1 MTFLDAARQVASEA
15 VDRAMDLT
23 VVPGFSSIGYE
34 VRGRLD
40 PWAPPDLDGRSVMV
54 TGASS
59 GLGLAIATELTAA
72 GAEVHAVVRD
82 PERGRLA
89 RARVAEETGV
99 EFHLHFCD
107 LADLTKV
114 REFARAFLADGL
126 PLDVLINNAGVMPPE
141 RLTSPDGFELTF
153 ATNVLGP
160 FLLTEMLLPRLVA
173 GEEPRVVMMSSGGM
187 YATGFDLS
195 DPQLEAL
202 DYDPPRFYAQ
212 SKRAEVMLAD
222 EWQARYGADGVAFCS
237 MHPGWADTPGVSQ
250 SLPRFTRLM
259 GPILRDPEGGAETA
273 VWLASVDQ
281 ETAPG
286 GRFYQ
291 DRRPRPKHR
300 LPGTREDD
308 ADRVALYRICS
319 EMTGLSAD

>member
-1 MTFLDAARQVASEA
+1 MTTMGSARRVAFEV

-23 VVPGFSSIGYE
+23 VLPGFSSIGHE

-59 GLGLAIATELTAA
+59 GLGLAIARDLAA
-72 GAEVHAVVRD
+72 ARAEVHAVVRD

-89 RARVAEETGV
+89 RAEIAEETGV
-99 EFHLHFCD
+99 EVHLHFCD
-107 LADLTKV
+107 LADLGKV

-126 PLDVLINNAGVMPPE
+126 PLDVLINNAGVMPAE
-141 RLTSPDGFELTF
+141 RGFSPDGYELTF

-160 FLLTEMLLPRLVA
+160 FLLTEMLLPRLVE
-173 GEEPRVVMMSSGGM
+173 GEQPRVVMMSSGGM
-187 YATGFDLS
+187 YATGFDLM
-195 DPQLEAL
+195 DPELAGQE
-202 DYDPPRFYAQ
+202 YDPPRFYAHT
-212 SKRAEVMLAD
+212 KRAEVMLAD

-237 MHPGWADTPGVSQ
+237 MHPGWAETPGVRE
-250 SLPRFTRLM
+250 SLPRFTQVM
-259 GPILRDPEGGAETA
+259 APILRDPEGGAETA

-281 ETAPG
+281 DEAPG

-291 DRRPRPKHR
+291 DRRPRPKYR
-300 LPGTREDD
+300 LPGTRDDD
-308 ADRVALYRICS
+308 ADRVGLYRICA
-319 EMTGLSAD
+319 EMAGLGAD